1 MHAAP
6 RPLIAVIFSDDPVRK
21 KKKKKETLSQDFNF
35 LNILYYCA
43 HYEDNIYNPY
53 ATESCLLKHTNQK
66 KEKSISDL
74 LVMACPDRV
83 VFCLSLV
90 SSSSELMKARKND
103 IT

>member
-1 MHAAP
+1 MLP
-6 RPLIAVIFSDDPVRK
+6 PLIA
-21 KKKKKETLSQDFNF
+21 QDFNF
-35 LNILYYCA
+35 LNILYHCA

-53 ATESCLLKHTNQK
+53 PTNQK

-83 VFCLSLV
+83 VFCLSLA